1 MKKIYS
7 IILCL
12 SVFGSLSAQKNIDAT
27 EKVSKHDNVS
37 QKVKPSAQTET
48 KGALLWSDDF
58 SDASTWAITIDGSNA
73 AGWEFSTDPSV
84 IPVGDLSPLAS
95 STAAN
100 GFIFVNSDANNSGDF
115 NGDPIITTCSNVT
128 SIDLSASLFVK
139 LSYEHNFRWWHD
151 TRGVRVSGD
160 NGVNWT
166 DYEMSNE
173 TEYSL
178 PNQNS
183 GNPEVTSIDI
193 SAVAGGMSEVLV
205 QFYYNDNDYWGW
217 YWSVDDVRINE
228 IDPFDAELNE
238 VISGSTG
245 FWGVPLPYFQVPISQ
260 IAPISFSGLVQNVGV
275 DDVNATFMATY
286 TGVYDGVSDP
296 MTLSQGILD
305 TLTCTTELTAP
316 ASAATHTIEF
326 MVVTDEE
333 EVDEVNNV
341 ANSYTFEVNDFIY
354 ARDAGTEDGGSYN
367 EGFEFESG
375 NIFDIY
381 SDVMI
386 HGVDLNVT
394 SQSVEGA
401 EVRVKLYSVDAEGE
415 FIFITES
422 DILPLNADDLAGV
435 TKTYPLQIPTTLLA
449 GSSYLVVAAT
459 YGDGGVTYDL
469 VVSTSGISAP
479 NTSYYY
485 DGTDATWYY
494 STGTPMVRMN
504 FNPDLAGI
512 EETTNNSFEVYP
524 NPASDVVNI
533 KFNDATNAQIS
544 VLSLSGKEVMT
555 STVNGTQT
563 SFSTNGLSNG
573 VYMIKVSNGTDVQ
586 ITKVVVRK

>member
-37 QKVKPSAQTET
+37 QKFKPSAQTET

-95 STAAN
+95 TSAAN

-128 SIDLSASLFVK
+128 PIDLSASSFVK

-151 TRGVRVSGD
+151 TRGVSVSGD
-160 NGVNWT
+160 NGATWT

-205 QFYYNDNDYWGW
+205 QFYYDDNDYWGW

-238 VISGSTG
+238 VIIGSTG

-286 TGVYDGVSDP
+286 TGVYDGLSDP

-316 ASAATHTIEF
+316 GSAATHTIEF

-333 EVDEVNNV
+333 EVDEANNV

-354 ARDAGTEDGGSYN
+354 SRDAGTEDGGSYN
-367 EGFEFESG
+367 EGNEFEVG

-381 SDVMI
+381 NDVMI
-386 HGVDLNVT
+386 HGVDVNVT
-394 SQSVEGA
+394 SQAVEGA

-415 FIFITES
+415 FIFVTES

-435 TKTYPLQIPTTLLA
+435 TKTYPLQIPTTLMA
-449 GSSYLVVAAT
+449 GNSYLVVAAT

-469 VVSTSGISAP
+469 VVATSGISAA

-494 STGTPMVRMN
+494 TTGTPMVRMN
-504 FNPDLAGI
+504 LNPDLAGI

-524 NPASDVVNI
+524 NPASDLVNI
-533 KFNDATNAQIS
+533 KFNDAINAQIS

>member
-12 SVFGSLSAQKNIDAT
+12 SVFGSLSAQKNIDAA

-48 KGALLWSDDF
+48 KGALLWGDDF
-58 SDASTWAITIDGSNA
+58 SDASTWAVTIDGSNA
-73 AGWEFSTDPSV
+73 AGWEFSSDPTV

-115 NGDPIITTCSNVT
+115 NGDPILTTCSNVT
-128 SIDLSASLFVK
+128 PIDLSASSFVK
-139 LSYEHNFRWWHD
+139 LTYEHNFRWWHD

-160 NGVNWT
+160 NGATWT

-178 PNQNS
+178 DNQNS

-238 VISGSTG
+238 VIAGSTG
-245 FWGVPLPYFQVPISQ
+245 FWGVPLPYFQIPISQ
-260 IAPISFSGLVQNVGV
+260 IAPISFSGIVQNVGV

-286 TGVYDGVSDP
+286 TGVYDGISDP
-296 MTLSQGILD
+296 MTLSQGIMD

-367 EGFEFESG
+367 QGEQFEVG

-381 SDVMI
+381 NDVMI
-386 HGVDLNVT
+386 HGVDVNVT
-394 SQSVEGA
+394 SQAVEGS

-422 DILPLNADDLAGV
+422 DILPLNADDIAGI
-435 TKTYPLQIPTTLLA
+435 TKTFPLQSPSTLMA

-469 VVSTSGISAP
+469 VVATSGISAAS
-479 NTSYYY
+479 TSYYF
-485 DGTDATWYY
+485 DGTDQTWYY
-494 STGTPMVRMN
+494 TTSTPMVRMN